1 MTWHLPVEVSVGR
14 ELPVSYW
21 EVVEG
26 ASPNPR
32 CSTDVHRCG
41 LLYCRAE
48 MDGGCPS
55 VCWACSHEVQVF
67 GCCFLHPSEP
77 LRGEIVSK

>member
-1 MTWHLPVEVSVGR
+1 MWARSCLLVTGKW
-14 ELPVSYW
+14 W
-21 EVVEG
+21 K
-26 ASPNPR
+26 
-32 CSTDVHRCG
+32 G
-41 LLYCRAE
+41 LLQTLAVVQMCVGVVYSTCGAE

-67 GCCFLHPSEP
+67 GHYFLRPSEP